1 MRVDYRTVHPQLYQG
16 MRQFQEA
23 IDKAGIEPAL
33 AEMVRM
39 RASQINGCAFCVDL
53 HWRAARSQGVEED
66 RLNLVSAWREAA
78 CFTPRERAALGWCET
93 VTKVAES
100 GAPDAAYEDLV
111 ASFDENDIVA
121 LTWIV
126 AAINTWN
133 RVAVP
138 MGRKGGRP
146 IAGTAGQ

>member
-1 MRVDYRTVHPQLYQG
+1 MRVDYRTVQPQLYQE
-16 MRQFQEA
+16 MRQFQESV
-23 IDKAGIEPAL
+23 DKAGIEPAL
-33 AEMVRM
+33 AEMVRL

-53 HWRAARSQGVEED
+53 HWRAARSHGVAED
-66 RLNLVSAWREAA
+66 RLSLVSAWREAA
-78 CFTPRERAALGWCET
+78 CFTSRERAALEWCET
-93 VTKVAES
+93 VTKVADN
-100 GAPDAAYEDLV
+100 GASDAAYAVLV
-111 ASFDENDIVA
+111 AVFDENDIVA

-146 IAGTAGQ
+146 IAAI